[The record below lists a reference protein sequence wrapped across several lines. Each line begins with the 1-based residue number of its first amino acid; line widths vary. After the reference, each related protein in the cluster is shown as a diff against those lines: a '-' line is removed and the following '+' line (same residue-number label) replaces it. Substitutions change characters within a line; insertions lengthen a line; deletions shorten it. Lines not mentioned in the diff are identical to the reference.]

1 MRKNLPVSQQE
12 YDYPGD
18 ETLLSVT
25 DLKGHIT
32 YANAAFVRISGFEYD
47 ELLGKA
53 HNIVRHPDMP
63 PEAYQDLWDT
73 LKQGRSWTAV
83 VKNRRKDGD
92 HYWVRANVAPVYHQ
106 DTLSGYLSVRTKPSR
121 EEIAAAERVCAT
133 FQAGR
138 PAGRFHHGLLMDTGW
153 RRWRNGARTQSLRQ
167 RLALTLGSLIPL
179 WAGLAW
185 LAGLWTQPVP
195 ISLGNPHAPCAVDK
209 LGCVGMLRAIENGFD
224 IALFN
229 HRPMPHHQGA
239 IGHAPDKAYVVADQQ
254 DAHVA
259 IPPQIVQDANDFAL
273 HGRVE
278 RCRRLV
284 QDEKGRLQRDRHGDG
299 DALLHPAGQLMRI
312 ALEHGLRIPHM
323 HALKEFGGTA
333 KCLSMIDGAVLLDG
347 LGHLLADPDRRVQG
361 RAGMLID
368 RRHPAAAKAA
378 QLPEGH
384 GRKVAPLEEEAV
396 GRGHRSARQIAQDA
410 HRDRTLARAGF
421 TDQPEGLAAR
431 KRHRHA
437 PGRRVPAIVAFVPD
451 AEIVDGKDR
460 KLGGLGWII
469 CHGQGSLLCPIP
481 MQALVSIRRIRWRST
496 EGVT

>member
-179 WAGLAW
+179 WAGL
-185 LAGLWTQPVP
+185 
-195 ISLGNPHAPCAVDK
+195 
-209 LGCVGMLRAIENGFD
+209 
-224 IALFN
+224 
-229 HRPMPHHQGA
+229 
-239 IGHAPDKAYVVADQQ
+239 
-254 DAHVA
+254 
-259 IPPQIVQDANDFAL
+259 
-273 HGRVE
+273 
-278 RCRRLV
+278 
-284 QDEKGRLQRDRHGDG
+284 
-299 DALLHPAGQLMRI
+299 
-312 ALEHGLRIPHM
+312 
-323 HALKEFGGTA
+323 
-333 KCLSMIDGAVLLDG
+333 
-347 LGHLLADPDRRVQG
+347 
-361 RAGMLID
+361 
-368 RRHPAAAKAA
+368 
-378 QLPEGH
+378 
-384 GRKVAPLEEEAV
+384 
-396 GRGHRSARQIAQDA
+396 
-410 HRDRTLARAGF
+410 
-421 TDQPEGLAAR
+421 
-431 KRHRHA
+431 
-437 PGRRVPAIVAFVPD
+437 
-451 AEIVDGKDR
+451 
-460 KLGGLGWII
+460 
-469 CHGQGSLLCPIP
+469 
-481 MQALVSIRRIRWRST
+481 
-496 EGVT
+496 